1 MKFESSL
8 EKYVL
13 IVATLTAFFTVF
25 LSSGVGVVIP
35 SIAVD
40 FGMSNIVQ
48 NWITTIFFLAVAV
61 FTIPAGQISGK
72 YGLKKSMVCGSALFI
87 ISSIFATTLAGLPSS
102 NS

>member
-61 FTIPAGQISGK
+61 FTYLLFQQVK
-72 YGLKKSMVCGSALFI
+72 YLENMVLKSQWSVDLHF
-87 ISSIFATTLAGLPSS
+87 LL
-102 NS
+102 